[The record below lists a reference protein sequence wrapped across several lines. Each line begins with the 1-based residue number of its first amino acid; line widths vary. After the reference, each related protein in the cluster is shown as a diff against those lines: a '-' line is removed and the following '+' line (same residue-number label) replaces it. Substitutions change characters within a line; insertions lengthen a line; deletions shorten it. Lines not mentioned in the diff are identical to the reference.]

1 MTPLQA
7 SKAFQ
12 FLWIAVLATALS
24 ACGRSDQDELQ
35 QWVAEQRMQVR
46 PAIVPITEPKRF
58 VPQPYV
64 DDGRL
69 EPFDLL
75 KLTQAMRRDAAQPQN
90 AALIAPELSRRKEA
104 LESFP
109 LDTMSMV
116 GSLSRNGQPVA
127 LVSVDKLL
135 YQVRVGS
142 YLGLNY
148 GRVGRITESEVSLR
162 EIVQD
167 AAGEWVERTAMLQ
180 LQDRSK

>member
-1 MTPLQA
+1 MKAQYVY
-7 SKAFQ
+7 KAFR
-12 FLWIAVLATALS
+12 FVWATVLATALT
-24 ACGRSDQDELQ
+24 ACGGADQDELR
-35 QWVAEQRMQVR
+35 QWVAEQRLQVR
-46 PAIVPITEPKRF
+46 PAVAPITAPKRF

-75 KLTQAMRRDAAQPQN
+75 KLTQAMRRDAAQPQSS
-90 AALIAPELSRRKEA
+90 ALIAPELSRRKEA

-109 LDTMSMV
+109 LDTMVMV

-127 LVSVDKLL
+127 LVSIEKLL

-148 GRVGRITESEVSLR
+148 GRVGRITESEISLR

-167 AAGEWVERTAMLQ
+167 AAGEWVERTATLQ